1 MLYGKGIRRTG
12 TKRSGRGVVMDL
24 RDVEILENRIRKAFV
39 ENDCK
44 GVTEILN
51 EKDTRIVLA
60 ALQDEIKKLRGMK

>member
-1 MLYGKGIRRTG
+1 
-12 TKRSGRGVVMDL
+12 MDL